1 MSSSLERALDA
12 LELLAEG
19 QETTLAGLAK
29 RLGASRATVHRLL
42 AVLQA
47 RGYVR
52 HVPETHEYR
61 LGPALNDL
69 TARSDSGSL
78 VSLAAPVLAELSGLT
93 GETINL
99 AVLRRGRIVWADT
112 VDAVHAIRL
121 TTTLGERVPPHATA
135 IGKAV
140 LAALPEAEWG
150 ALLGREPYPRLTP
163 SSCTTLAALRP
174 ALDEAR
180 ACGYALDE
188 EESEIGGICLAAAV
202 LGRAGRP
209 IGAISV
215 SAVAARLPR
224 TQWRQVGE
232 AVHEACARLS
242 AWITTNP

>member
-1 MSSSLERALDA
+1 MSGSLERALDA

-19 QETTLAGLAK
+19 HETTLAGLAK

-42 AVLQA
+42 AVLQE

-52 HVPETHEYR
+52 HLPQTHEYR

-69 TARSDSGSL
+69 TARSDSASL
-78 VSLAAPVLAELSGLT
+78 IPLAAPVLAELSRLT

-121 TTTLGERVPPHATA
+121 TTTLGERVPPHGTA
-135 IGKAV
+135 IGKAI
-140 LAALPEAEWG
+140 LATLPEREWG
-150 ALLGREPYPRLTP
+150 ALLGQEPYARLTP
-163 SSCTTLAALRP
+163 STCTTLAELRP

-180 ACGYALDE
+180 AHGYALDE

-202 LGRAGRP
+202 LGRADRP

-224 TQWRQVGE
+224 TQWPQIGE
-232 AVHEACARLS
+232 AVRQACTRLS
-242 AWITTNP
+242 TWIKTNE